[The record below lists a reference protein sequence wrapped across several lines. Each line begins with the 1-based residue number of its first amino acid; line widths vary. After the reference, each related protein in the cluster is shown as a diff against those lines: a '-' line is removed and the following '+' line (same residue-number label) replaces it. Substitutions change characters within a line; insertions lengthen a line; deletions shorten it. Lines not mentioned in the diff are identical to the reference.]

1 MASEIERK
9 FLVCADA
16 WRSLATP
23 VLFRQGYLSL
33 DKDRT
38 VRVRIAG
45 ERAWLTVKGLT
56 KGISRNEFEYEIPLA
71 DASQMLDEMAV
82 GGVSAKFRYTFK
94 YDLNTWEI
102 DEFLE
107 DNLGLIVAEIE
118 LEYQDQIIQL
128 PPWIGEEVS
137 GDSRYFNSNLI
148 RNPYKNWKN

>member
-1 MASEIERK
+1 M
-9 FLVCADA
+9 
-16 WRSLATP
+16 
-23 VLFRQGYLSL
+23 
-33 DKDRT
+33 
-38 VRVRIAG
+38 RVRIAG

-82 GGVSAKFRYTFK
+82 GGVLAKFRYTFK